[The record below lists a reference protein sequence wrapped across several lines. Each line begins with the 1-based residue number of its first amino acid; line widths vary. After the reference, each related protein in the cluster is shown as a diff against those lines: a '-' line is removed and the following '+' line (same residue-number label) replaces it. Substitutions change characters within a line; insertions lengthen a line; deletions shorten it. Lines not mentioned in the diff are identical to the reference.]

1 MAAPSPSSPEERL
14 RKAIKAVRGDDL
26 LASLGELARA
36 MPIPLGLETVGIRLR
51 ASSGERAFHLVAM
64 EGASPREISFRSLE
78 PFSLVI
84 VRSLF
89 ALGPKHSLA
98 RWLGQRW
105 VGGRWI
111 LDGDETIGV
120 ITAGIRTDRRPN
132 EDEDR
137 LFTDVAAEL
146 GRGLRSVDRST
157 KALERMSALLARE
170 AMSNSDSPPS
180 PELSVLRP
188 RERVILA
195 LYAEGLSAQEIGRMH
210 FISPHTVRTHV
221 KNAFRRLD
229 IHSREEAARIVH
241 ADQVARIV

>member
-1 MAAPSPSSPEERL
+1 MAAPSASSAEERL
-14 RKAIKAVRGDDL
+14 RKAIDAIPGDDL

-51 ASSGERAFHLVAM
+51 ASDGERDFHLVAM
-64 EGASPREISFRSLE
+64 DGASPREISFRSLE

-120 ITAGIRTDRRPN
+120 ITAGIRTDRRPSDDQ
-132 EDEDR
+132 DE
-137 LFTDVAAEL
+137 LFTDVACEL
-146 GRGLRSVDRST
+146 GRVLRSIDRST

-170 AMSNSDSPPS
+170 ATSDPDATPS

-195 LYAEGLSAQEIGRMH
+195 LYADGLSAQEIGRMH